1 MSQFSAGSKAGSPSS
16 SPPND
21 SPLTSSENPFGNP
34 NSSSNVNGGH
44 TKEAFRT
51 HQRVPSRPLTPPTDG
66 DYHGHGSPLN
76 TSPKGSPH
84 RHKRSSSRP
93 LSMVQTYQP
102 RIMDVNEDTI
112 PELLPIFSYLN
123 SHSNKLYHEG
133 YFLKLDDQNSRKS
146 PARPPQLLFRSP
158 KYPSSKPRRDANR
171 HQPSASRLTFDNRGQ
186 T

>member
-1 MSQFSAGSKAGSPSS
+1 MTTTSPGES
-16 SPPND
+16 SP
-21 SPLTSSENPFGNP
+21 FG
-34 NSSSNVNGGH
+34 NGGH

-112 PELLPIFSYLN
+112 PELQPVFSYLN

-133 YFLKLDDQNSRKS
+133 YFLKLDDQNSRKLNTRTTKL
-146 PARPPQLLFRSP
+146 PLLATTLPTQPQPTER
-158 KYPSSKPRRDANR
+158 NVI
-171 HQPSASRLTFDNRGQ
+171 NI
-186 T
+186 